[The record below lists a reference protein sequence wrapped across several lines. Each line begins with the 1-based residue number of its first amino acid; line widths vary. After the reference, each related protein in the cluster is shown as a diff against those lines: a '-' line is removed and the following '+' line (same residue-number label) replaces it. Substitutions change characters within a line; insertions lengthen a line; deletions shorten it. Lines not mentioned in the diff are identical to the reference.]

1 MERLKF
7 IVVYLMD
14 KIELKE
20 FLDNCISSGSVIMSN
35 NIKLSHSEILEI
47 EDILNRFNDKTARTK
62 IKKIINK
69 NLEKYEN

>member
-1 MERLKF
+1 
-7 IVVYLMD
+7 MD